1 MKSKAFPAVAFI
13 VASALAVAGW
23 MHFKRRPQSET
34 AVPDTPRVRAS
45 EPQDAFQPLHRV
57 PELPAALREYITTT
71 PPILE
76 PPTTAGPSPATPT
89 RSISATASQLQDRL
103 VPIPAKKPKPPLH
116 DPVARA
122 AMSLVGA
129 DPDAEAYWLEAIFDS
144 SLPDKEREDLMEDL
158 NEEGLSDHK
167 RPGPEDFPLIV
178 NRLALIL
185 EIAPEA
191 DDFMLRHLGEAYKD
205 LLNLAAITQGEGG
218 PVR

>member
-1 MKSKAFPAVAFI
+1 MKSKVFPAVAFI
-13 VASALAVAGW
+13 AASALAVAGW
-23 MHFKRRPQSET
+23 MHFKQRPQSEI
-34 AVPDTPRVRAS
+34 AVPNTPSVQAPEPRDASQPQHRA
-45 EPQDAFQPLHRV
+45 
-57 PELPAALREYITTT
+57 PELPAALRELITTT
-71 PPILE
+71 PPVPE
-76 PPTTAGPSPATPT
+76 PLPAAAHSPAAPT
-89 RSISATASQLQDRL
+89 RSISGTASQLQDRP
-103 VPIPAKKPKPPLH
+103 VPIPAKRPKPPLQ
-116 DPVARA
+116 DPVARV

-205 LLNLAAITQGEGG
+205 LLNLAAITQGEGD

>member
-1 MKSKAFPAVAFI
+1 MAFI
-13 VASALAVAGW
+13 AASALAVAGW
-23 MHFKRRPQSET
+23 MHFKQRPQSET
-34 AVPDTPRVRAS
+34 AVPNTPRVQVP
-45 EPQDAFQPLHRV
+45 EPQNASQPLHRA
-57 PELPAALREYITTT
+57 PELPAALREHIITTR
-71 PPILE
+71 PIPK

-89 RSISATASQLQDRL
+89 RSISGTASQLQDRP
-103 VPIPAKKPKPPLH
+103 VPIPAKKPKPPLQ
-116 DPVARA
+116 DPVARV

-144 SLPDKEREDLMEDL
+144 SLPDGEREDLMEDL

-191 DDFMLRHLGEAYKD
+191 DEFMLRHLGEAYKD
-205 LLNLAAITQGEGG
+205 LLNLAAVTQGGG
-218 PVR
+218 EPVR